1 MFQNFTFHRGVAPIC
16 AVAFLGLT
24 ACDTTKRGRLDPYE
38 TTKQEKRSDQVST
51 TALLEF
57 SDQVP
62 DRLIQDLYD
71 LPIVRDTDGKVNL
84 LIGDFNNQTRIV
96 PTSDFEMLAQR
107 IRNQLINSQVATSKL
122 RFTEKRARIERLA
135 DGEKV
140 LNPDG
145 SPIDAPAYDATKTY
159 LLLGD
164 FYRTNRANTNL
175 YYMQFQLVNAASNDI
190 VFSNS
195 YEMKQAN

>member
-1 MFQNFTFHRGVAPIC
+1 MFHSLLVRATVSLTCLFALLVI
-16 AVAFLGLT
+16 T

-38 TTKQEKRSDQVST
+38 TTREEARSDKVST

-71 LPIVRDTDGKVNL
+71 LPIIRDTDGRVNV

-96 PTSDFEMLAQR
+96 PTSDFEMIAQR
-107 IRNQLINSQVATSKL
+107 IRNELINSKVATSKL
-122 RFTEKRARIERLA
+122 RFTEKRARVERLA
-135 DGEKV
+135 AGEKV

-145 SPIDAPAYDATKTY
+145 SPVDAPAYDATRTY

-175 YYMQFQLVNAASNDI
+175 YYMQFQLVNTASNDI
-190 VFSNS
+190 VFSDR
-195 YEMKQAN
+195 YEVKQAN